1 MLYDDFIIFFSN
13 VFIEI
18 IEQNYFQKIV
28 RLCVNEVFNM
38 NINNTPVVQNVLLG
52 SADLSSFTVP
62 L

>member
-52 SADLSSFTVP
+52 SPDLSSFTVP